1 MPPKGAKAYGKHAD
15 PHPSKKNQQED
26 IAGITPIQIPEDFV
40 SPSYWHAAVPA
51 GTTGNV
57 FSAWEGQIPQNFP
70 TGEVDDGFLGGGGA
84 SRSFDINV
92 DKADDETPSDAARNR
107 FILSIP
113 DLRTEREE
121 RLNILPALISRDLAG
136 DDVAIHRLDG
146 LALDSIPI
154 DEFFTLL
161 TETSF
166 VKRESMLK
174 KDQQRARGDAEIFL
188 DGESVDVPSQYKQM
202 LDRIVAHL
210 EGEGSKKSGLELPA
224 IKTEAAGRRTIWVNF
239 QEICQT
245 LHRNPEEVRS
255 FVCNELTTQ
264 SKYDGENRLHV
275 DAPRLTPPKL
285 QKLVIDFAMSHVY
298 CTSCRGFDTKLVRDT
313 ALRLDLIVC
322 NRCGCKRSVEGQSG
336 GFVAIANRRG
346 RLRARALA

>member
-1 MPPKGAKAYGKHAD
+1 MPPKGVNKGHGKHAD
-15 PHPSKKNQQED
+15 PNSKKNQQDE
-26 IAGITPIQIPEDFV
+26 IAGITPIQVPENFV
-40 SPSYWHAAVPA
+40 SPCYWHAAVAPA
-51 GTTGNV
+51 AAAANV
-57 FSAWEGQIPQNFP
+57 FAAWEGQIPQSFP
-70 TGEVDDGFLGGGGA
+70 TGDVDDGFLGGGGA
-84 SRSFDINV
+84 SRTFDINV
-92 DKADDETPSDAARNR
+92 DQAEDEATHAAR
-107 FILSIP
+107 FILDMH
-113 DLRTEREE
+113 DLRTERES
-121 RLNILPALISRDLAG
+121 RLNIPPSIISRDLAG

-146 LALDSIPI
+146 IPLDSIPLA
-154 DEFFTLL
+154 EFYTLL

-188 DGESVDVPSQYKQM
+188 DGEPVDVPSQYKQM

-224 IKTEAAGRRTIWVNF
+224 IKTEPAGRRTIWVNF
-239 QEICQT
+239 QEICTT
-245 LHRNPEEVRS
+245 LNRNPEEVRS

-346 RLRARALA
+346 RLRAKALA